1 MTYILHI
8 DYLMTA
14 SQAQIQDFFSVAKSL
29 DLPVIRTWLFNLG
42 TNSVWFQQWDSTT
55 KTMKINDDATTG
67 LGRMDYVIQQAQAAG
82 IKLILTLNNNWSD
95 YGCV

>member
-1 MTYILHI
+1 
-8 DYLMTA
+8 MTA
-14 SQAQIQDFFSVAKSL
+14 SNQQVQDVFSAANSVHV
-29 DLPVIRTWLFNLG
+29 PVMRTWIFNLG

-82 IKLILTLNNNWSD
+82 IKLILTLTNNWSD
-95 YGCV
+95 YGYVCT